1 MIAYFYDETGSPI
14 GMAIRTRTSA
24 TTTLSAYQFTY
35 YLFTKNLQGDIV
47 GIYTSD
53 GAKVAEYRYDAW
65 GNHTVYDGNGAA
77 VPSTATS
84 FIGNINP
91 FRYRGYY
98 FDTESGFYYLNSR
111 YYDPQVKRFIS
122 ADDISYLGANGDL
135 NSFNLYAYCSNNP
148 VMCVDPTGHVLGF
161 VGSVIVGGAA
171 LLFMLF
177 CVTASVPAEEKS
189 DPMDLSLGQYENQL
203 AGEIDKSHPNEYTV
217 YTLLDP
223 DTKEVAYVG
232 RTKNYQVRMEQ
243 HSKKGGK
250 TYGMIPGPYI
260 ENLTYTQARG
270 LEQIGILACH
280 TMYKGK
286 NSING
291 ISPKNKN
298 LFTYMWR
305 GYNYLYNQVTN
316 EIYNLFGK

>member
-148 VMCVDPTGHVLGF
+148 VMYVDAVGNSIIAFIVTLAVCAIIGGTVGGITAHNEEKDEKDVAASIVEGAAIGLMIGGAVMATGGVAAGAIGGASVTFLGASASQIFAIGALGF
-161 VGSVIVGGAA
+161 NFVSIFIAPFFGIHNAPVI
-171 LLFMLF
+171 
-177 CVTASVPAEEKS
+177 E
-189 DPMDLSLGQYENQL
+189 YE
-203 AGEIDKSHPNEYTV
+203 S
-217 YTLLDP
+217 
-223 DTKEVAYVG
+223 
-232 RTKNYQVRMEQ
+232 
-243 HSKKGGK
+243 
-250 TYGMIPGPYI
+250 
-260 ENLTYTQARG
+260 
-270 LEQIGILACH
+270 
-280 TMYKGK
+280 
-286 NSING
+286 
-291 ISPKNKN
+291 
-298 LFTYMWR
+298 
-305 GYNYLYNQVTN
+305 YNN
-316 EIYNLFGK
+316 